1 MLCKDSR
8 RPICPIRLKNGA
20 FIYSNCSL
28 SFLVCWACVLCAMCS
43 SPANLGQLAR
53 TRNAAM
59 ARGNSTRETES
70 NGNKNRKRSG
80 IRSSH
85 AKHAFYATLAAGGWL
100 LAAAANTTIQI
111 IICAFVVRRY
121 ILLLHCHSL
130 PLFILIHLAVAAV
143 IGRERMSCPS
153 QSIHGIRDKR
163 VSEYTTRMPSDGR
176 CCVHSHHMDEKRKGR
191 RLDKKHADI
200 ILTGFS
206 TLNASRDIHRN
217 TEYFPK
223 NGNFWSFWPSAQYIH
238 LKDRK
243 KHIRMKSNSSSFRR
257 KQTGNPQNRKC
268 KNKHGFC

>member
-1 MLCKDSR
+1 MVRLYIQIVRFRFSCVEPVWCVCVCCVRCARRSQISANSHVHEMLPWHAVIRHAKQNPMAIRTENGRESDR
-8 RPICPIRLKNGA
+8 RMQNTHFMPLSLLVAGCWLLQQIQQYKLLFAHSSFADIFCFCIVIRCHCL
-20 FIYSNCSL
+20 SL
-28 SFLVCWACVLCAMCS
+28 S
-43 SPANLGQLAR
+43 
-53 TRNAAM
+53 
-59 ARGNSTRETES
+59 
-70 NGNKNRKRSG
+70 
-80 IRSSH
+80 I
-85 AKHAFYATLAAGGWL
+85 WL
-100 LAAAANTTIQI
+100 WQ
-111 IICAFVVRRY
+111 
-121 ILLLHCHSL
+121 
-130 PLFILIHLAVAAV
+130 AV

-191 RLDKKHADI
+191 RLDKKHADAI
-200 ILTGFS
+200 RTGFS

-257 KQTGNPQNRKC
+257 KQTGNPQNRKY